1 MPALLTGQ
9 FPLQSDREGSPG
21 RREWVEAH
29 RLLSNIA
36 QENHSHMTLYSSK
49 YFSILPKTCL
59 LLWPSVWNKLLLP
72 KSIFLG
78 EAGTCIQFDMC
89 VITAILTIDV
99 MALWFSVLFI
109 MYPQHSQFSSS
120 WEPPPSLHVFIVS
133 IHMVNKG
140 KNVPMQSNYQA
151 KCLLSANTWLNTYE
165 TNMIKAASGFPPAT
179 SSQRTDSCWSETGEI
194 WGEVYCLF
202 YVVRMLVKERSK
214 SECEYILWRCEPYY
228 LIGDDRCRWK

>member
-36 QENHSHMTLYSSK
+36 QENHSHMTHYSPK

-78 EAGTCIQFDMC
+78 EAGTCIQFDMY
-89 VITAILTIDV
+89 VITAILTINV
-99 MALWFSVLFI
+99 MSLWFIYYVPATF
-109 MYPQHSQFSSS
+109 PVQFQLGA
-120 WEPPPSLHVFIVS
+120 PPLY
-133 IHMVNKG
+133 M
-140 KNVPMQSNYQA
+140 
-151 KCLLSANTWLNTYE
+151 CLLSPYIWS
-165 TNMIKAASGFPPAT
+165 IKAKI
-179 SSQRTDSCWSETGEI
+179 SQCKAIIKQSAYGVPTHDKTHMKHIR
-194 WGEVYCLF
+194 
-202 YVVRMLVKERSK
+202 
-214 SECEYILWRCEPYY
+214 
-228 LIGDDRCRWK
+228 